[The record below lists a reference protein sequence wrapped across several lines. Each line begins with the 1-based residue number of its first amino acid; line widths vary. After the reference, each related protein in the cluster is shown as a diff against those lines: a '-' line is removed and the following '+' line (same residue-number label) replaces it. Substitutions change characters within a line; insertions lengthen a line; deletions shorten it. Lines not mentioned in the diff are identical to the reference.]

1 MSPPAEHP
9 AETTETRSLWHD
21 RRFRTF
27 WAGETISQFGDRIT
41 ELALPLIAVLEL
53 EASAAQVGLLTAAVW
68 LPNLLSLF
76 VGSWVD
82 HQLRKRRLMIVA
94 DVARSAL
101 LLTVPVA
108 WALDSLTIT
117 HLYAV
122 ALTTGAAAV
131 LFNTSYPSFFVSL
144 VTQDAFLE
152 ANSKLSTSRSAS
164 YIVGPAV
171 GGGLVQLLTAPVAV
185 VVDAATFVCSAF
197 FIGQTKVADR
207 TPDSTEGVPV
217 WRRAVTGVRYV
228 VRHPY
233 LRYSL
238 GCATTVN
245 FFTFMSAALI
255 VLFAS
260 ETLDLSPGAIGLAF
274 GIGAT
279 GSLVGAI
286 IAPRLS
292 HRFGL
297 GHNIVAGAVLFPLPI
312 LIAAAATG
320 PQWLTGFLLALTEF
334 LSGMGVMLF
343 DVNLNSLQ
351 ASVIP
356 DEMRSRVAG
365 AFSTINYGVRPFGSV
380 IGGLLGTWLGLRP
393 TLVIS
398 AIGGALC
405 VLWLLAS
412 PIPRVRRLDELEP
425 AESFR

>member
-1 MSPPAEHP
+1 MSGPGPHSTVA
-9 AETTETRSLWHD
+9 TRRTSLWHD
-21 RRFRTF
+21 RPFRTF

-41 ELALPLIAVLEL
+41 ELALPLIAILEL
-53 EASAAQVGLLTAAVW
+53 DATPGQVGLLTAAVW

-82 HQLRKRRLMIVA
+82 HQLHKRRLMIVA
-94 DVARSAL
+94 DLLRTAL

-108 WALDSLTIT
+108 WAFDALSLVQ
-117 HLYAV
+117 LYAV

-171 GGGLVQLLTAPVAV
+171 GGGLVQLLTAPVAL
-185 VVDAATFVCSAF
+185 VVDAATFLCSAF
-197 FIGQTKVADR
+197 FIGRTKVADR
-207 TPDSTEGVPV
+207 TPDRTEGVPV
-217 WRRAVTGVRYV
+217 WRRAVAGVKYV
-228 VRHPY
+228 VHHPY

-238 GCATTVN
+238 ACATTVN

-260 ETLDLSPGAIGLAF
+260 RTLGLSPGAIGLAF

-279 GSLVGAI
+279 GSLVGALV
-286 IAPRLS
+286 APRLS
-292 HRFGL
+292 ARFGL
-297 GHNIVAGAVLFPLPI
+297 GRNIVARSVLFPLPI

-320 PQWLTGFLLALTEF
+320 PDWRTVTLLGVSEF
-334 LSGMGVMLF
+334 LSGAGVMLF

-365 AFSTINYGVRPFGSV
+365 AFSTINYGVRPFGSLV
-380 IGGLLGTWLGLRP
+380 GGVLGTWLGLRP
-393 TLVIS
+393 TLVV
-398 AIGGALC
+398 AAVGGALC
-405 VLWLLAS
+405 VLWLLVS
-412 PIPRVRRLDELEP
+412 QIPSVRRLEDLAP